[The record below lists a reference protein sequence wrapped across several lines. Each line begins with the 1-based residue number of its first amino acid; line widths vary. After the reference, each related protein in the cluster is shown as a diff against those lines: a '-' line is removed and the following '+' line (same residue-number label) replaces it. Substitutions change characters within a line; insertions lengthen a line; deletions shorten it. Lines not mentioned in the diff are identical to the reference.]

1 MSAKRKSEHLWCTY
15 SNVFS
20 ITKLVLSKKG
30 KPLFDCLF
38 YNCWCQNTLSWS
50 GELLFLGIANFESM
64 TQGSLNLHI
73 SQWQTVVLHALHVR
87 VLFNFCTFHGRFRP
101 FDDRIWHEFLC
112 GRREDLTT
120 ICLPIFQFN
129 SRIHRTHFAGMTCSK
144 LFQKHEVAFS
154 DVWRS
159 RFGRRRLC
167 LY

>member
-20 ITKLVLSKKG
+20 ITRLVLLKKG

-64 TQGSLNLHI
+64 TQGSFNLHI

-87 VLFNFCTFHGRFRP
+87 MLFNFCTFHGRFRP
-101 FDDRIWHEFLC
+101 FDDRRTWRQFVFLYSSLIP
-112 GRREDLTT
+112 GYIEHILQAWLVVNYFRNTKLH
-120 ICLPIFQFN
+120 FQM
-129 SRIHRTHFAGMTCSK
+129 H
-144 LFQKHEVAFS
+144 
-154 DVWRS
+154 DV
-159 RFGRRRLC
+159 LC